1 MPTLRLGAGFVV
13 GEGERRKGY
22 FASVARGMQP
32 NRVRQSNQRAIL
44 TVLSGDPE
52 GVSNADIARRTGL
65 APQTVSAVLDDLE
78 KAGLLLRGQVRR
90 GGGRGQPATPVYINP
105 NGAFALGAE
114 IGWTHIEV
122 ALTDLSGRVIDR
134 RRESYSYP
142 HAGTV
147 FVTLARLAEELLRPL
162 SSDGHSRVIG
172 LGLAAPRG
180 IGDPT
185 ALLKPPPEQ
194 IEAWKGVDFVHEA
207 ERATGFNTEL
217 VNDGNAA
224 CWAEFVAHSS
234 PRPGNFAFLLI
245 DTFVAAGIIAEDRLW
260 EGVTGASANLGSMLV
275 SDRQGK
281 PRFVHE
287 IASLFALGQQL
298 DAAGATM
305 GDATSDSPSG
315 IAQAVVDAW
324 IADAALALAQCL
336 LNASTV
342 LEFDFAAIEGDLPPT
357 VLSRLVD
364 AVSREI
370 SQGAKSGTDAAGG
383 AARPSWTFWCG
394 AGSGAAQDV
403 PAVLLARA
411 GAYGGRIG
419 DSAMAR
425 RPC

>member
-1 MPTLRLGAGFVV
+1 MG
-13 GEGERRKGY
+13 GEIGRRKGY

-44 TVLSGDPE
+44 AVLSGDPE

-90 GGGRGQPATPVYINP
+90 GGGRGQPATPVFINP
-105 NGAFALGAE
+105 DGAFALGAE

-122 ALTDLSGRVIDR
+122 AITDLHGRLVDR
-134 RRESYSYP
+134 RREAYP
-142 HAGTV
+142 YADAGTV
-147 FVTLARLAEELLRPL
+147 FATLARLIDELRSSL
-162 SSDGHSRVIG
+162 SPDHRKRIIG

-185 ALLKPPPEQ
+185 ALLKPPLGQ
-194 IEAWKGVDFVHEA
+194 AEAWAGVDLVGEA
-207 ERATGFNTEL
+207 QRATGYDVEL

-245 DTFVAAGIIAEDRLW
+245 DTFVAAGIIAEDHLW

-275 SDRQGK
+275 SDQQGNR
-281 PRFVHE
+281 RFVHE
-287 IASLFALGQQL
+287 IASLFALDRRL
-298 DAAGATM
+298 AAAGVATD
-305 GDATSDSPSG
+305 DALGEAPSAAARAAVDS
-315 IAQAVVDAW
+315 W

-336 LNASTV
+336 VNAATV

-357 VLSRLVD
+357 VLARLVD
-364 AVSREI
+364 AVAREI
-370 SQGAKSGTDAAGG
+370 LDVPSLGRTRPAVRAGHLG
-383 AARPSWTFWCG
+383 R
-394 AGSGAAQDV
+394 SGAAQG
-403 PAVLLARA
+403 AAQLRMYRRHYSRELAHME
-411 GAYGGRIG
+411 
-419 DSAMAR
+419 DE
-425 RPC
+425 